1 MNKQKINLILRLI
14 EALHSVNIASDGIE
28 SRMSAIARRLG
39 GELRILTLQSYAT
52 VEFITSSASVVH
64 ICRFPFNTH
73 WNLRKMNDLL
83 ELSDAF
89 VARSI
94 DESTLAAELNR
105 IVARGQL
112 YKKSL
117 VVLCY
122 AVYGAAVAT
131 RVGGAGLEMAVAAV
145 VGTVAGLIH
154 FGTIRSRRIDLQK
167 SFLASFLGTLT
178 AFALTL
184 VFPSFDLSRAVFGGI
199 TLLVPAM
206 VVTIGT
212 HELVSEAVE
221 SGLAR
226 LSYGLV
232 RFLMMAFGVSAAATL
247 WSAVGNLPGTQVAT
261 RLPFVWEFP
270 VVAIGGLALM
280 FCMQGRR
287 RDLLWIV
294 SGVLIAFSV
303 QEWTKLVFG
312 GNGSPFIT
320 SFVLGLAGVL
330 MLGRRGRPPHLL
342 VMPGLLQIAPG
353 FIGHEAILA
362 LLSNGTFPGS
372 GESFFRVLL
381 SALQIVFGLAVAALF
396 SGAPRRT

>member
-1 MNKQKINLILRLI
+1 
-14 EALHSVNIASDGIE
+14 
-28 SRMSAIARRLG
+28 
-39 GELRILTLQSYAT
+39 
-52 VEFITSSASVVH
+52 
-64 ICRFPFNTH
+64 
-73 WNLRKMNDLL
+73 
-83 ELSDAF
+83 
-89 VARSI
+89 
-94 DESTLAAELNR
+94 
-105 IVARGQL
+105 
-112 YKKSL
+112 
-117 VVLCY
+117 
-122 AVYGAAVAT
+122 
-131 RVGGAGLEMAVAAV
+131 
-145 VGTVAGLIH
+145 
-154 FGTIRSRRIDLQK
+154 
-167 SFLASFLGTLT
+167 
-178 AFALTL
+178 
-184 VFPSFDLSRAVFGGI
+184 
-199 TLLVPAM
+199 
-206 VVTIGT
+206 
-212 HELVSEAVE
+212 
-221 SGLAR
+221 
-226 LSYGLV
+226 
-232 RFLMMAFGVSAAATL
+232 
-247 WSAVGNLPGTQVAT
+247 
-261 RLPFVWEFP
+261 
-270 VVAIGGLALM
+270 M